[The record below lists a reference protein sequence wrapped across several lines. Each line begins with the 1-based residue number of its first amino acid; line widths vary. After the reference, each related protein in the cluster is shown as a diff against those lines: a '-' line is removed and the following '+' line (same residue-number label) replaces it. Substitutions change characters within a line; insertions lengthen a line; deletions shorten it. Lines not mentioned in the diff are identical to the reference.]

1 MAKKKTGKKTNKY
14 NNKKVVVDGITFDS
28 EQESRYYLELHAM
41 QARGEISHFTLQPVF
56 VLQEGFK
63 KRGLTFLPIK
73 YKADFHVWLPDGT
86 DYVVDVKGHETA
98 DFKLKK
104 KMFEKRYPQELKLI
118 TDSKIDGGWI
128 ELADLKEARKLRKKL
143 KEEKGN

>member
-1 MAKKKTGKKTNKY
+1 MKKTNKF
-14 NNKKVVVDGITFDS
+14 NNKKTVVDGKKFDS
-28 EQESRYYLELHAM
+28 KMEADYFLHLVELAEK
-41 QARGEISHFTLQPVF
+41 GEIASFSLQPEY

-63 KRGLTFLPIK
+63 KRGLNFLPIK
-73 YKADFHVWLPDGT
+73 YKADFEVHLQDG
-86 DYVVDVKGHETA
+86 DYYTVDIKGFETA
-98 DFKLKK
+98 DFKIKK

-118 TDSKIDGGWI
+118 TFSKIDGGWI